1 RHPYDMTLKI
11 GADANGRFTGLLA
24 EMYVNK
30 GAYFIMGGLTIQRS
44 LSMLSSAYRFPNVLA
59 DCKLVYT
66 TNASGA
72 AARGAGPPQSNF
84 GLESIIDM
92 LAEKVGMD
100 KLAFRKLNS
109 LKPGEPRSTGTT
121 VSQWEFPEICDA
133 IQPHWDR
140 AKKDAAAFNKKN
152 SKLKRGVGL
161 GVHAFGIGGPG
172 DQGHVEVEIKPDDTV
187 IIFGAIADPGEGND
201 AMLTQIAAYVL
212 GIPQNKII
220 LETRDTKKTIAM
232 GPAAGSRMTYMGGGS
247 LQLAMEQLKKAMD
260 EAGGKTYAA
269 LKKAGKPT
277 RYIGEKKNKEG
288 KTDPKT
294 GQGSNSASIVHNIQ
308 MAEVEVDT
316 GTGDVKV
323 LKMTTAVD
331 AGVIINPQSAEGQ
344 LEGGMDQ
351 GIGFALR
358 EEYIHGKTN
367 DWKTFK
373 FPTIEMMP
381 ETEII
386 FRETPRP
393 TGTLGATGI
402 GEMTMISTAPS
413 ITNAIYNACGVRIN
427 HLPATPDK
435 VKKGLAELKK

>member
-1 RHPYDMTLKI
+1 
-11 GADANGRFTGLLA
+11 
-24 EMYVNK
+24 
-30 GAYFIMGGLTIQRS
+30 
-44 LSMLSSAYRFPNVLA
+44 MLSSAYKFPNVLA
-59 DCKLVYT
+59 SCKLVYT
-66 TNASGA
+66 SNASGA

-84 GLESIIDM
+84 ALECIIDM
-92 LAEKVGMD
+92 MAEKVGMD

-109 LKPGEPRSTGTT
+109 LKPGEPRSTGTGL
-121 VSQWEFPEICDA
+121 SQWEFPEICDA
-133 IQPHWDR
+133 IQPHWER
-140 AKKDAAAFNKKN
+140 AKQDCASFNKKN
-152 SKLKRGVGL
+152 GPLKRGVGL
-161 GVHAFGIGGPG
+161 GVHAFGIGSPG
-172 DQGHVEVEIKPDDTV
+172 DQGHVEVEVNSDNTIS
-187 IIFGAIADPGEGND
+187 IFGAIADPGEGND
-201 AMLTQIAAYVL
+201 AMLTQIASHVL
-212 GIPQNKII
+212 GIPQNKFV
-220 LETRDTKKTIAM
+220 LETRDTKKTVAM

-247 LQLAMEQLKKAMD
+247 LLLAVEQLKKAMD

-269 LKKAGKPT
+269 LKKAGKPY
-277 RYIGEKKNKEG
+277 RYIGIKKNSEG
-288 KTDPKT
+288 KFDPAT
-294 GQGSNSASIVHNIQ
+294 GQGANNESIVHNIQ
-308 MAEVEVDT
+308 MAEVEVNT

-323 LKMTTAVD
+323 LKMTTVVD
-331 AGVIINPQSAEGQ
+331 AGVIINPQAAEGQ

-386 FRETPRP
+386 FQETPRP

-435 VKKGLAELKK
+435 VKKGLAALKK